1 MLTGKT
7 ALITGG
13 SRGIGAA
20 IARKFASMG
29 ANIAIVYAGNQE
41 AAQSVCGQCE
51 GFGVKAA
58 AYQCNVADFEEVKD
72 FCNARLAEYKWVR
85 LIEFV
90 SEMPKTISGK
100 IRKTELRAA
109 T

>member
-1 MLTGKT
+1 MLSGKT

-20 IARKFASMG
+20 IARKFAELG

-41 AAQSVCGQCE
+41 AAQRVCGQCE

-58 AYQCNVADFEEVKD
+58 SYKCNVADFEEV
-72 FCNARLAEYKWVR
+72 
-85 LIEFV
+85 
-90 SEMPKTISGK
+90 
-100 IRKTELRAA
+100 
-109 T
+109 

>member
-1 MLTGKT
+1 MLSGKT

-58 AYQCNVADFEEVKD
+58 AYKCNVADFEEV
-72 FCNARLAEYKWVR
+72 NA
-85 LIEFV
+85 
-90 SEMPKTISGK
+90 
-100 IRKTELRAA
+100 LR
-109 T
+109 TLGD